1 MTSNPLFPELAA
13 GASEVVHSTGVLPH
27 QKIEELIQSRA
38 VLADPEIAADQVQ
51 PASID
56 LRLSSRCYRVQASF
70 LPNRA
75 STVMAK
81 LSEMIERNEAIAI
94 DLAKPTVLERGVVY
108 IARLMEELRLPAE
121 VSGKANPKSTT
132 GRLDVLTR
140 LITDYSA
147 EFEKVRSGYRG
158 PLYVEIFPSTFSI
171 LVREGT
177 RLNQLRL
184 LRGTPA
190 PSDAK
195 LSELH
200 KADPLVYLEDRPGNA
215 TISKGLWLSVDLQG
229 AGHEGI
235 IGYRARPESVVVD
248 FDQKDFYP
256 PEVGWDRIPPSDRKQ
271 LLLEPNR
278 FYLLACK
285 ERVRIPPT
293 HAAEMIAYDPSF
305 GEFRIHYAGFFDP
318 GFGYGNDEVPGARA
332 VLEVR
337 SHNVPFLL
345 EDGQIVGRLVFER
358 LLCAPTRLYGESVG
372 SSYQGQGLR
381 LGKQFKMPTRDAAQ
395 SSR

>member
-1 MTSNPLFPELAA
+1 MPSNPLFPELAA
-13 GASEVVHSTGVLPH
+13 PSEVVHSTGVLPH
-27 QKIEELIQSRA
+27 QKIEELIRSGA
-38 VLADPEIAADQVQ
+38 VSGDQEIAGDQVQ

-70 LPNRA
+70 LPNKA
-75 STVMAK
+75 STVEAK
-81 LSEMIERNEAIAI
+81 LSEMIGRGEAIEM
-94 DLAKPTVLERGVVY
+94 DLSQPTILEHGVVY
-108 IARLMEELRLPAE
+108 LALLMERLRLPPE
-121 VSGKANPKSTT
+121 ILGKANPKSTT

-140 LITDYSA
+140 LITDRSG
-147 EFEKVRSGYRG
+147 EFEKVHKGYKG
-158 PLYVEIFPSTFSI
+158 ALYVEIFPGTFSI

-184 LRGTPA
+184 LRGTPP

-195 LSELH
+195 LSELD
-200 KADPLVYLEDRPGNA
+200 KADPLVYLEDQPGVA

-229 AGHEGI
+229 AGHESI
-235 IGYRARPESVVVD
+235 IGYRARPESVVID
-248 FDQKDFYP
+248 FDKKNFYP
-256 PEVGWDRIPPSDRKQ
+256 PEVGWDRIPPNGRKQ

-318 GFGYGNDEVPGARA
+318 GFGYGNDDSPGARA

-345 EDGQIVGRLVFER
+345 EDGQIIGRLIFER
-358 LLCAPTRLYGESVG
+358 LLCPPTRLYGESVG

-381 LGKQFKMPTRDAAQ
+381 LGKQFKM
-395 SSR
+395 SSS